1 MKRLSL
7 FLLVLLCFGCSESE
21 VDTFGGIA
29 GTVADEIT
37 KEPLAG
43 VKVSLTPGGTS
54 QVTGTEGNF
63 LFDNIDPQEYT
74 LTFTKDDYVSQTQK
88 VSVKAGTASNVQ
100 ISMEPITPILNVMP
114 EELDFGEETG
124 ALAKTCV

>member
-63 LFDNIDPQEYT
+63 LFDNIDPRLCQSDAKSFRKGRYGIERPD
-74 LTFTKDDYVSQTQK
+74 FD
-88 VSVKAGTASNVQ
+88 GTDHS
-100 ISMEPITPILNVMP
+100 
-114 EELDFGEETG
+114 DFECN
-124 ALAKTCV
+124 A

>member
-114 EELDFGEETG
+114 NLHYS
-124 ALAKTCV
+124 